1 MQKLSFKAK
10 ILLMLASALLA
21 LIELKNGRNP
31 PSYVVGTQN
40 FYTITRYNWSSYYA
54 LAVYELGQAVAAAR
68 QGTSSVPIQPRVIA
82 P

>member
-1 MQKLSFKAK
+1 M
-10 ILLMLASALLA
+10 SALGAHPEEGMGHPGLLA
-21 LIELKNGRNP
+21 LIELKNGHNP

-68 QGTSSVPIQPRVIA
+68 QGTSSVPIQPRT